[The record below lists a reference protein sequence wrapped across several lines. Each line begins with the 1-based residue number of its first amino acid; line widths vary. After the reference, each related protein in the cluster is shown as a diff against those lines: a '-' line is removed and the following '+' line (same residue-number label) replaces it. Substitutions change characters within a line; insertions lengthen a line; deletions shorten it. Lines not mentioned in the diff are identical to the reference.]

1 MEINEKRT
9 EEARGDR
16 AANTLPPSEIHPLER
31 DRFETLAITVF
42 LTHTVR
48 SGMAKYVALVDIRTS
63 VQNAQEL
70 ASTWGDIRLEFEEFG
85 VELDG
90 SFAVL
95 GEYDFLLIFEAPDRD
110 TAFRAGIAVES
121 YGMDMQTMEII
132 PMDDFAQLVED

>member
-1 MEINEKRT
+1 
-9 EEARGDR
+9 
-16 AANTLPPSEIHPLER
+16 
-31 DRFETLAITVF
+31 
-42 LTHTVR
+42 
-48 SGMAKYVALVDIRTS
+48 MAKYVALVDIRTS
-63 VQNAQEL
+63 VQNAQDL
-70 ASTWGDIRLEFEEFG
+70 ASAWGDIRLKFEEFG

-121 YGMDMQTMEII
+121 YGMDIQTMEII